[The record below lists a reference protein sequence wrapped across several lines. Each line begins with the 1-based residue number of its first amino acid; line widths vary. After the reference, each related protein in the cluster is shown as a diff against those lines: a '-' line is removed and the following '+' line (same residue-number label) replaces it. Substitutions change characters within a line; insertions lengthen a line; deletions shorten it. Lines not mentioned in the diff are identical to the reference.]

1 MLCVSAIEILQ
12 QLNDLCFFWKCSLF
26 LLVLSIAIVVERNP
40 FLLSYIFHGKTEL
53 RYLLCVSHLRG

>member
-26 LLVLSIAIVVERNP
+26 LLVFVVERNP